1 MKYIT
6 ELIINEYR
14 LKNIDF
20 MGYVFNKSNAS
31 YHHLIIPKRFGGKE
45 TLENGVVLNSKT
57 SHPYLHI
64 IESYDKDRFK
74 AITEAM
80 VREKE
85 LGRIDIKELERIDD
99 ILKGFEKDN
108 KDNTTRKGKILI
120 KEQYINGRYLTRRV

>member
-45 TLENGVVLNSKT
+45 TLENGDTREILRI
-57 SHPYLHI
+57 HPYLAP
-64 IESYDKDRFK
+64 YKV
-74 AITEAM
+74 T
-80 VREKE
+80 
-85 LGRIDIKELERIDD
+85 
-99 ILKGFEKDN
+99 ILP
-108 KDNTTRKGKILI
+108 LI
-120 KEQYINGRYLTRRV
+120 KKLHSQAFNSCRNF